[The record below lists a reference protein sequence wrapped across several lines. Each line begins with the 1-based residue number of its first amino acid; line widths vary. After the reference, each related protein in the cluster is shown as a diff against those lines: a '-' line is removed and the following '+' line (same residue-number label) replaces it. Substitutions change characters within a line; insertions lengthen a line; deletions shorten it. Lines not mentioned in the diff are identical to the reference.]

1 MFRSFGSS
9 VWQFILHPL
18 FYQMTIQ
25 KTLTCQ
31 NGSPRGVL
39 LLLKICIFLVYF
51 FSKEHFLE
59 VC

>member
-1 MFRSFGSS
+1 MFCSFGSS

-51 FSKEHFLE
+51 FQ
-59 VC
+59 

>member
-1 MFRSFGSS
+1 MFCSCGSS
-9 VWQFILHPL
+9 VWEFILHPL

-31 NGSPRGVL
+31 NGSPQGVL

-51 FSKEHFLE
+51 FQ
-59 VC
+59 